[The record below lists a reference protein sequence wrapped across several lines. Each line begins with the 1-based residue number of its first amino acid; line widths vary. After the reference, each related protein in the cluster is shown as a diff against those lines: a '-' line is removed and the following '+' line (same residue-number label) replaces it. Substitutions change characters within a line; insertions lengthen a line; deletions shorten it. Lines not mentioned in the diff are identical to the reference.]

1 MSFFKQMQ
9 SRKIQKKANN
19 FIKTLN
25 SKSTKEVEQA
35 YLDNKEFENN
45 EIVLSYLFF
54 KQPSLIRIL
63 PLDFQ
68 ISRLNSNL
76 NMFEYGSPEAKREL
90 VSAWLKENK
99 FFTNANA
106 INLSDDEYEGYIK
119 LYFNQPKDV
128 AKLFM
133 VDLKRVIE
141 VLAKVDIKKTEGI
154 VETIKDDLTD
164 RQWEFVIEASPM
176 LIKYASQEIQNK
188 YATDE
193 RYNKYINGQAREVFI
208 KNQMETLRDDISL
221 ISSMPIDVQCEYIKN
236 YPQMINSVDKDT
248 LISLLQ
254 YDIELIKHINIS
266 YLKNST
272 DHGLD
277 VIYGVLANL
286 ETYPIREI
294 INMCINKGLLNAHG
308 KLYRF
313 DKESNDCSY
322 QYTTQIIEI
331 IQKLSI
337 EQITGLIMI
346 DVNYILPY
354 VSPVFYSDYND
365 ENKEKVVID
374 CNSRCLNVFRYYFGS
389 ELYDKYYKVINK
401 IFNEYLTN
409 VNKYDQ
415 TKDYNSLFDLLK
427 VLFNKAIITK
437 NNVEKVT
444 VYIGMSLLYKNAGK
458 KLDNSPTV
466 KLLNDM
472 LSVAYERDINNDKE
486 IYDIN
491 SLELFDKRFDFI
503 SRSLLDEYNKYN
515 FSNISSLLF
524 IVKSKKGYEL
534 FKKYYQIVSS
544 IYGVNKEMLYKACEN
559 FHYYIDILRDIDGV
573 SLSEDEESNL
583 VDLLATYGN
592 NCNITKREHL
602 IGYDISLLRKLVSEI
617 SAVKD
622 ENVHRNLLCTY
633 LFNRGFNK
641 SGNVGFLESD
651 CIKEII
657 DIYDEN
663 LLGDFTVDGNK
674 VFSEEEVNLFKMI
687 KLMFD
692 VVDTD
697 LWLTYL
703 NDFISNKVERN
714 IISVIDFFNKLKK
727 YRVELINNQI
737 VTLDEIELLCENNP
751 SIARKTQESG
761 VDIYT
766 VIGQDFKVLYSIN
779 NDGTY
784 YYCGD
789 VSSLS
794 KNCYGYNKLIN
805 TGSARFTTIDD
816 KTTIKINKD
825 NFYREKTYADFIII
839 PSNLNDDI
847 IRIAK
852 NHKLK
857 IVVIRE
863 R

>member
-1 MSFFKQMQ
+1 
-9 SRKIQKKANN
+9 
-19 FIKTLN
+19 
-25 SKSTKEVEQA
+25 
-35 YLDNKEFENN
+35 
-45 EIVLSYLFF
+45 
-54 KQPSLIRIL
+54 
-63 PLDFQ
+63 
-68 ISRLNSNL
+68 
-76 NMFEYGSPEAKREL
+76 
-90 VSAWLKENK
+90 
-99 FFTNANA
+99 
-106 INLSDDEYEGYIK
+106 
-119 LYFNQPKDV
+119 
-128 AKLFM
+128 M
-133 VDLKRVIE
+133 V
-141 VLAKVDIKKTEGI
+141 G
-154 VETIKDDLTD
+154 
-164 RQWEFVIEASPM
+164 
-176 LIKYASQEIQNK
+176 
-188 YATDE
+188 
-193 RYNKYINGQAREVFI
+193 
-208 KNQMETLRDDISL
+208 
-221 ISSMPIDVQCEYIKN
+221 
-236 YPQMINSVDKDT
+236 
-248 LISLLQ
+248 
-254 YDIELIKHINIS
+254 
-266 YLKNST
+266 
-272 DHGLD
+272 
-277 VIYGVLANL
+277 
-286 ETYPIREI
+286 
-294 INMCINKGLLNAHG
+294 
-308 KLYRF
+308 
-313 DKESNDCSY
+313 
-322 QYTTQIIEI
+322 
-331 IQKLSI
+331 
-337 EQITGLIMI
+337 
-346 DVNYILPY
+346 
-354 VSPVFYSDYND
+354 
-365 ENKEKVVID
+365 
-374 CNSRCLNVFRYYFGS
+374 
-389 ELYDKYYKVINK
+389 
-401 IFNEYLTN
+401 
-409 VNKYDQ
+409 
-415 TKDYNSLFDLLK
+415 
-427 VLFNKAIITK
+427 
-437 NNVEKVT
+437 
-444 VYIGMSLLYKNAGK
+444 
-458 KLDNSPTV
+458 
-466 KLLNDM
+466 
-472 LSVAYERDINNDKE
+472 
-486 IYDIN
+486 
-491 SLELFDKRFDFI
+491 
-503 SRSLLDEYNKYN
+503 
-515 FSNISSLLF
+515 
-524 IVKSKKGYEL
+524 
-534 FKKYYQIVSS
+534 
-544 IYGVNKEMLYKACEN
+544 
-559 FHYYIDILRDIDGV
+559 
-573 SLSEDEESNL
+573 
-583 VDLLATYGN
+583 
-592 NCNITKREHL
+592 
-602 IGYDISLLRKLVSEI
+602 EI